1 MKQEGSAFFHG
12 LRNGIP
18 IAAGYFTVS
27 VSLGIA
33 LQGAGLSPL
42 QAGLMSVTNMTS
54 AGQFAG
60 ATAIAAGSS
69 YLLVAIMQLLIN
81 ARYLL
86 MSCALSQRLDPA
98 LSLGKR
104 LLLGMTVTD
113 EIFGICIAAPDDRL
127 DYRYAL
133 GAFCIACPGWTLG
146 TICGAVMGDILPARL
161 VSALSVA
168 LFGMLIAVFIPP
180 TKKDKVVLGA
190 VLCAMALSLLF
201 ATVPLLARISEGLR
215 LMLLTIVISLA
226 AAVFFP
232 IHETEEGTTNDAS

>member
-1 MKQEGSAFFHG
+1 MKKERGAFAHG
-12 LRNGIP
+12 LRDGIP

-33 LQGAGLSPL
+33 LQGAGLSPV

-60 ATAIAAGSS
+60 ATAIAAGSG
-69 YLLVAIMQLLIN
+69 YLLMAIMQLLIN

-86 MSCALSQRLDPA
+86 MSCALSQRLKPG
-98 LSLGKR
+98 LSLGRR

-113 EIFGICIAAPDDRL
+113 EIFGICIAAPGDRL
-127 DYRYAL
+127 DHRYAL

-146 TICGAVMGDILPARL
+146 TVCGTVMGDILPARL

-180 TKKDKVVLGA
+180 TKKDKVVWGA

-201 ATVPLLARISEGLR
+201 ATVPLLARLSEGLR
-215 LMLLTIVISLA
+215 LMLLTVVIALA

-232 IHETEEGTTNDAS
+232 IQDREKETSDAS